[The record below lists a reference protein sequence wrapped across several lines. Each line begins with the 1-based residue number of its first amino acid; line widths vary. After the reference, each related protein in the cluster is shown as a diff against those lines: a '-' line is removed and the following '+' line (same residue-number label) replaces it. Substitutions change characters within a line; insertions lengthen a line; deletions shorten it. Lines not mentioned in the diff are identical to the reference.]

1 MAKHE
6 TRLNTLRHYF
16 SLVAAKMTAST
27 ISENKDLGKMD
38 WDKMTSVIRSTI
50 NLDEE
55 GMLNY
60 RLALHEIMAYF
71 CYTISLIN

>member
-1 MAKHE
+1 
-6 TRLNTLRHYF
+6 
-16 SLVAAKMTAST
+16 MTAST

-60 RLALHEIMAYF
+60 RLALQEIMAYF
-71 CYTISLIN
+71 AILSVWLTETDSIVQIDHSFLEIRQVPRN